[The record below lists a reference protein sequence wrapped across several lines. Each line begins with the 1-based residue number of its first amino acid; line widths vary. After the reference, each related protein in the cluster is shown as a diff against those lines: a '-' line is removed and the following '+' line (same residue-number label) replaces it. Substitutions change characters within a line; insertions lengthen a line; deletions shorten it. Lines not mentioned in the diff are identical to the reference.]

1 MALVVNT
8 NVPSIASQR
17 FLMESRREM
26 ETAMERLSSG
36 KRINTAGDDAAG
48 LAISQRMESQIRGLN
63 MAIRNAN
70 DAISLTQTAEGAM
83 SEVTEMLQRM
93 RELSLQSVNGVNNDS
108 DRASLDAEVQA
119 LIAEINRVADTTKF
133 NNQNI
138 LDGSFNRTFQI
149 GYNTS
154 ETFDLALSS
163 VNTDDLGIFGSE
175 ESSSD
180 ASTLIG
186 RRITTGT
193 AIGAGD
199 VVIDDMEVGAL
210 TTSADI
216 KDMIDVI
223 NRDVDTVTASAFNT
237 VVAKTAGTGVVYEGD
252 VAIQVAALGSSG
264 DADYVPSK
272 LVQLGASSNM
282 DELVANI
289 NAAFDASELVASK
302 TSDGKLVLSNTTGA
316 TISILDESGTDAA
329 YDGGTGFLV
338 DADGN
343 GTDAGS
349 AIEDA
354 SSVVFS
360 SSTVVTGFIKLESTD
375 GTNISIDWGNKD
387 ASTTGSTTDLGLL
400 GFQKNIE
407 DPAGTNNQLIGNQL
421 TSAGVALALDKSTAG
436 VADLIINDV
445 EIYDA
450 TLAPLSTTFQGKL
463 DLINAF
469 QDETDVVAS
478 SYLEVMYDMSDT
490 VYIADNRVEL
500 NGHSADYGANL
511 AAFVSNI
518 NGGTSAHGISA
529 VAYGTN
535 LYLRGEGVN
544 ALNIVERS
552 YNISVESTASFVSF
566 TPRVADTPSAF
577 AHTITIGATAVTAGR
592 TFAISIGAI
601 AAGAGV
607 IMTAGATSFSYTVV
621 DGDDAASVAKAFVN
635 LIHAQMVDDGFAD
648 SAAFGAWVTASGT
661 NEINFTSAAAIAS
674 ASITLSIVDRTASV
688 TAFNVG
694 AGASSTVYGA
704 IRLTST
710 DNSEITV
717 ELGEGDANSAHGFF
731 EINVGDTAWDVNTPT
746 DLVSNP
752 ANSPVSGLSIATSSA
767 ATSAINTLDAAL
779 ETVASYRADLGAVEN
794 RMTHTVDNLSNVV
807 ENTSAAQSRIQDA
820 DFASEAAAL
829 ARAQILQ
836 QAGTAMLAQAN
847 AAPQNVLSLL
857 G

>member
-1 MALVVNT
+1 
-8 NVPSIASQR
+8 
-17 FLMESRREM
+17 
-26 ETAMERLSSG
+26 
-36 KRINTAGDDAAG
+36 
-48 LAISQRMESQIRGLN
+48 MESQIRGLN

-83 SEVTEMLQRM
+83 SEVTDMLQRM
-93 RELSLQSVNGVNNDS
+93 RELSLQSVNGVNNDA

-119 LIAEINRVADTTKF
+119 LIAEINRVADTTTF
-133 NNQNI
+133 NNQAI
-138 LDGSFNRTFQI
+138 LDGSFARTFQI
-149 GYNTS
+149 GS
-154 ETFDLALSS
+154 HASDTFDLALAS
-163 VNTDDLGIFGSE
+163 VKTDDLGLFGSDD
-175 ESSSD
+175 SSSD
-180 ASTLIG
+180 DAATLIG

-210 TTSADI
+210 TNSADI

-223 NRDVDTVTASAFNT
+223 NRDVDTVTATAFNT

-252 VAIQVAALGSSG
+252 VAILVGALGSSG
-264 DADYVPSK
+264 DADYLPSK

-289 NAAFDASELVASK
+289 NAAFDASELVASQ

-338 DADGN
+338 DADAN

-354 SSVVFS
+354 SSAVFT
-360 SSTVVTGFIKLESTD
+360 SSTVVTGFIKLQSTD
-375 GTNISIDWGNKD
+375 GTKISVDWGNKD
-387 ASTTGSTTDLGLL
+387 ASTTGSTTDLGVL

-407 DPAGTNNQLIGNQL
+407 DPAATNNQLIGNQL
-421 TSAGVALALDKSTAG
+421 TSAGVGLALDQSTAG

-469 QDETDVVAS
+469 QDETNVVAS
-478 SYLEVMYDMSDT
+478 SYLEVTYDMSDT
-490 VYIADNRVEL
+490 VYIADNKVEL
-500 NGHSADYGANL
+500 NGHSAYYGANL
-511 AAFVSNI
+511 AAFVTNI

-552 YNISVESTASFVSF
+552 YDISVESTASNVAY
-566 TPRVADTPSAF
+566 TPRTADTASAF

-592 TFAISIGAI
+592 IIAISIGAV
-601 AAGAGV
+601 GTGV
-607 IMTAGATSFSYTVV
+607 IMTAAATSFTHTVTATES
-621 DGDDAASVAKAFVN
+621 AADVAIAFVN
-635 LIHAQMVDDGFAD
+635 LIHAQMVDDGFT
-648 SAAFGAWVTASGT
+648 SATAFGALVTASGT
-661 NEINFTSAAAIAS
+661 NQINFVSAAGIAS
-674 ASITLSIVDRTASV
+674 ASITISVVNRTASV

-694 AGASSTVYGA
+694 ANASATNYGA

-710 DNSEITV
+710 DGAEISV

-731 EINVGDTAWDVNTPT
+731 EINVGDTTWDVNTPT
-746 DLVSNP
+746 NLVSNP
-752 ANSPVSGLSIATSSA
+752 ANSPVSGLSIATSNA
-767 ATSAINTLDAAL
+767 ASEAIGVLDAAL
-779 ETVASYRADLGAVEN
+779 ESVASYRANLGAVEN

>member
-48 LAISQRMESQIRGLN
+48 LAISQRMETQIRGLN

-119 LIAEINRVADTTKF
+119 LIAEINRVADTTTF
-133 NNQNI
+133 NNQTI
-138 LDGSFNRTFQI
+138 LDGSYDRTFQI

-175 ESSSD
+175 DSSSD
-180 ASTLIG
+180 AATLIG
-186 RRITTGT
+186 RRITAATGF
-193 AIGAGD
+193 GAGD
-199 VVIDDMEVGAL
+199 IVIDDMELGEVSSSG
-210 TTSADI
+210 DI
-216 KDMIDVI
+216 KDMIDQI
-223 NRDVDTVTASAFNT
+223 NADIDTVTASAFNT

-252 VAIQVAALGSSG
+252 VAIQVGALGSSG
-264 DADYVPSK
+264 DADYVAAK
-272 LVQLGASSNM
+272 LVQLGASTSM
-282 DELVANI
+282 DELIANI
-289 NAAFDASELVASK
+289 NTAFSDADLTASK
-302 TSDGKLVLSNTTGA
+302 TTDGKLVLSNTNGA
-316 TISILDESGTDAA
+316 TISVADESGTNAA

-338 DADGN
+338 DVDAIGADAASG
-343 GTDAGS
+343 
-349 AIEDA
+349 IEDA
-354 SSVVFS
+354 SSVVF
-360 SSTVVTGFIKLESTD
+360 TGGTAVTGFIKLQSND
-375 GTNISIDWGNKD
+375 GTKISVNWGNLED
-387 ASTTGSTTDLGLL
+387 ATTGGTADLGVL

-407 DPAGTNNQLIGNQL
+407 DPTGTSNQLIGNQL

-490 VYIADNRVEL
+490 VYVADNRVEL

-511 AAFVSNI
+511 AAFVTNI

-535 LYLRGEGVN
+535 LHLRGEGVN

-552 YNISVESTASFVSF
+552 YDISVESTASFVSF
-566 TPRVADTPSAF
+566 TPRVADTASAF

-592 TFAISIGAI
+592 TFALSIGAV
-601 AAGAGV
+601 GTGV
-607 IMTAGATSFSYTVV
+607 ILTAAATSFSYTVV
-621 DGDDAASVAKAFVN
+621 DGDNAASVAKQFVA
-635 LIHAQMVDDGFAD
+635 LIHAQMVGDGFT
-648 SAAFGAWVTASGT
+648 SGNAFGAVVTASGT
-661 NEINFTSAAAIAS
+661 NEINFTSAAGMAS
-674 ASITLSIVDRTASV
+674 ASITLSIVNRTASV

-694 AGASSTVYGA
+694 AAASSTVYGG

-710 DNSEITV
+710 DNSEISV

-731 EINVGDTAWDVNTPT
+731 EINVGDTAFDANTPT

-752 ANSPVSGLSIATSSA
+752 ANTPVSGLSIATSTA

-794 RMTHTVDNLSNVV
+794 RMTHTVDNLTNVV
-807 ENTSAAQSRIQDA
+807 ENTSAAQSRIQDT
-820 DFASEAAAL
+820 DFAAEAAAL

>member
-1 MALVVNT
+1 
-8 NVPSIASQR
+8 
-17 FLMESRREM
+17 
-26 ETAMERLSSG
+26 
-36 KRINTAGDDAAG
+36 
-48 LAISQRMESQIRGLN
+48 
-63 MAIRNAN
+63 
-70 DAISLTQTAEGAM
+70 
-83 SEVTEMLQRM
+83 
-93 RELSLQSVNGVNNDS
+93 
-108 DRASLDAEVQA
+108 
-119 LIAEINRVADTTKF
+119 
-133 NNQNI
+133 
-138 LDGSFNRTFQI
+138 
-149 GYNTS
+149 
-154 ETFDLALSS
+154 
-163 VNTDDLGIFGSE
+163 
-175 ESSSD
+175 
-180 ASTLIG
+180 
-186 RRITTGT
+186 
-193 AIGAGD
+193 
-199 VVIDDMEVGAL
+199 
-210 TTSADI
+210 
-216 KDMIDVI
+216 MIDVI
-223 NRDVDTVTASAFNT
+223 NRDIDTVTATAFNT

-252 VAIQVAALGSSG
+252 VAILVGALGSSG
-264 DADYVPSK
+264 DADYLPSK

-289 NAAFDASELVASK
+289 NTAFDASELVASQ

-338 DADGN
+338 DVDAN

-354 SSVVFS
+354 SSAVFT
-360 SSTVVTGFIKLESTD
+360 SSTVVTGFIKLQSTD
-375 GTNISIDWGNKD
+375 GTKISVDWGNKD

-407 DPAGTNNQLIGNQL
+407 DPTGVSNQLIGNQM
-421 TSAGVALALDKSTAG
+421 TSTGVSTALDKSTAG

-469 QDETDVVAS
+469 QDETNVVAS
-478 SYLEVMYDMSDT
+478 SYLEATYDMSDT
-490 VYIADNRVEL
+490 VYIADNKVEL
-500 NGHSADYGANL
+500 NGESAYYGANL
-511 AAFVSNI
+511 AAFVTNI
-518 NGGTSAHGISA
+518 NAGTSAHGISA

-552 YNISVESTASFVSF
+552 YDISVESTDSKVAN
-566 TPRVADTPSAF
+566 TPRTADGVSAF

-592 TFAISIGAI
+592 IIAISIGAV
-601 AAGAGV
+601 GTGV
-607 IMTAGATSFSYTVV
+607 IMTAAATSFTHTVT
-621 DGDDAASVAKAFVN
+621 DTESAADVPPAFVN
-635 LIHAQMVDDGFAD
+635 LIHAQMVDDGFT
-648 SAAFGAWVTASGT
+648 SAVAFGAMVTASGT
-661 NEINFTSAAAIAS
+661 NEINFVSAAGMAS
-674 ASITLSIVDRTASV
+674 ASITISVVNRTASV

-694 AGASSTVYGA
+694 ANASATNYGA

-710 DNSEITV
+710 DGAEISV

-731 EINVGDTAWDVNTPT
+731 EINVGDTTWDTNTPT
-746 DLVSNP
+746 NLVSNP
-752 ANSPVSGLSIATSSA
+752 ANSPVSGLSIATSNA
-767 ATSAINTLDAAL
+767 ASEAIGVLDAAL
-779 ETVASYRADLGAVEN
+779 ESVASYRADLGAVEN

>member
-1 MALVVNT
+1 
-8 NVPSIASQR
+8 
-17 FLMESRREM
+17 
-26 ETAMERLSSG
+26 MERLSSG

-119 LIAEINRVADTTKF
+119 LIAEINRVADTTTF
-133 NNQNI
+133 NNQSI

-149 GYNTS
+149 GFNTS

-193 AIGAGD
+193 AIDAGD
-199 VVIDDMEVGAL
+199 IVIDDMEVGAL
-210 TTSADI
+210 STSADI

-223 NRDVDTVTASAFNT
+223 NRDVDTVTATAFNT
-237 VVAKTAGTGVVYEGD
+237 VVAKAAGTGAVFEGD
-252 VAIQVAALGSSG
+252 VAIQVSALGSSG

-282 DELVANI
+282 DELIANI

-316 TISILDESGTDAA
+316 TISVLDESGTDAA

-375 GTNISIDWGNKD
+375 GTTIAVNWGNKD

-436 VADLIINDV
+436 VADLIVNDV

-469 QDETDVVAS
+469 QDETNVVAS

-511 AAFVSNI
+511 AAFVTNI

-552 YNISVESTASFVSF
+552 YDISVESTDSKVQF
-566 TPRVADTPSAF
+566 TPRTADTPSAF

-592 TFAISIGAI
+592 VFAISIGTVDT
-601 AAGAGV
+601 GV
-607 IMTAGATSFSYTVV
+607 IMTANGTSFSYTVV

-635 LIHAQMVDDGFAD
+635 LIHAKMVDDGFT
-648 SAAFGAWVTASGT
+648 STNAFGTIVTASGT
-661 NEINFTSAAAIAS
+661 NEINFAAAAGMAS
-674 ASITLSIVDRTASV
+674 ASIKISIINRTASV

-694 AGASSTVYGA
+694 AAASSTVYGA

-710 DNSEITV
+710 DNSEISV

-731 EINVGDTAWDVNTPT
+731 EINVGDTTWDVNTPT

-779 ETVASYRADLGAVEN
+779 ETVAAYRADLGAVEN
-794 RMTHTVDNLSNVV
+794 RMYHTVDNLSNVV

>member
-83 SEVTEMLQRM
+83 SEVTDMLQRM
-93 RELSLQSVNGVNNDS
+93 RELSLQSVNGVNNDA

-119 LIAEINRVADTTKF
+119 LIAEINRVADTTTF
-133 NNQNI
+133 NNQTI
-138 LDGSFNRTFQI
+138 LDGSFARTFQI
-149 GYNTS
+149 GYNAS
-154 ETFDLALSS
+154 ETFDLALAS
-163 VNTDDLGIFGSE
+163 VNTDDLGLFGSDD
-175 ESSSD
+175 SSSD
-180 ASTLIG
+180 DAATLIG
-186 RRITTGT
+186 RRITASTGWD
-193 AIGAGD
+193 AGD
-199 VVIDDMEVGAL
+199 IVIDDIELGAV
-210 TTSADI
+210 SSSGDI

-223 NRDVDTVTASAFNT
+223 NRDIDTVTATAFNT

-252 VAIQVAALGSSG
+252 VAILVGALGSSG
-264 DADYVPSK
+264 DADYLPSK

-282 DELVANI
+282 DELIANI
-289 NAAFDASELVASK
+289 NAAFDASELVASQ

-316 TISILDESGTDAA
+316 TISILGESGTDAA

-338 DADGN
+338 DADAN
-343 GTDAGS
+343 GADAGS

-354 SSVVFS
+354 SSAVFT
-360 SSTVVTGFIKLESTD
+360 SSTVVTGFIKLQSTD
-375 GTNISIDWGNKD
+375 GTKISVDWGNKD
-387 ASTTGSTTDLGLL
+387 ASTTGSTTDLGVL

-407 DPAGTNNQLIGNQL
+407 DPAATNNQLIGNQL
-421 TSAGVALALDKSTAG
+421 TSTGVALALDKSTAG

-469 QDETDVVAS
+469 QDETNVVAS
-478 SYLEVMYDMSDT
+478 SYLEVTYDMSDT
-490 VYIADNRVEL
+490 VYIADNKVEL
-500 NGHSADYGANL
+500 NGHSAYYGADL
-511 AAFVSNI
+511 ATFVTNI

-552 YNISVESTASFVSF
+552 YDISVESTASNVAY
-566 TPRVADTPSAF
+566 TPRTADTASAF

-592 TFAISIGAI
+592 IIAISIGAVTT
-601 AAGAGV
+601 GV
-607 IMTAGATSFSYTVV
+607 IMTAAATSFTHTVTATES
-621 DGDDAASVAKAFVN
+621 AADVAIAFVN
-635 LIHAQMVDDGFAD
+635 LIHAQMVDDGFT
-648 SAAFGAWVTASGT
+648 SAVAFGAMVTASGT
-661 NEINFTSAAAIAS
+661 NQINFVSAAGIAS
-674 ASITLSIVDRTASV
+674 ASITISVVNRTASV

-694 AGASSTVYGA
+694 ANASATNYGA

-710 DNSEITV
+710 DGAEISV

-731 EINVGDTAWDVNTPT
+731 EINVGDTTWDVNTPT
-746 DLVSNP
+746 NLVSNP
-752 ANSPVSGLSIATSSA
+752 ANSPVSGLSIATSNA
-767 ATSAINTLDAAL
+767 ASEAIGVLDAAL
-779 ETVASYRADLGAVEN
+779 ESVASYRANLGAVEN

>member
-48 LAISQRMESQIRGLN
+48 LAISQRMETQIRGLN

-119 LIAEINRVADTTKF
+119 LIAEINRVADTTTF
-133 NNQNI
+133 NNQTI
-138 LDGSFNRTFQI
+138 LDGSYNRTFQI

-163 VNTDDLGIFGSE
+163 VNTADLGIFGSE

-180 ASTLIG
+180 AATLIG
-186 RRITTGT
+186 RRITAATGF
-193 AIGAGD
+193 GAGD
-199 VVIDDMEVGAL
+199 IVIDDMELGVVSN
-210 TTSADI
+210 TADI
-216 KDMIDVI
+216 KDMIDQI
-223 NRDVDTVTASAFNT
+223 NTDIDTVTATAFNT

-252 VAIQVAALGSSG
+252 VAIQVGALGSSG
-264 DADYVPSK
+264 DADYVPAK
-272 LVQLGASSNM
+272 LVQLGASTNM
-282 DELVANI
+282 DELIANI
-289 NAAFDASELVASK
+289 NSAFSDADLTASK
-302 TSDGKLVLSNTTGA
+302 TTDGKLVLSNTNGA
-316 TISILDESGTDAA
+316 TISIVDESGTDGAF
-329 YDGGTGFLV
+329 DGGTGFKV
-338 DADGN
+338 DVDGI
-343 GTDAGS
+343 GADAGS

-354 SSVVFS
+354 SSVVFTNG
-360 SSTVVTGFIKLESTD
+360 TVVTGFIKLQSNDDTK
-375 GTNISIDWGNKD
+375 ISIDFGNLD
-387 ASTTGSTTDLGLL
+387 ASTTGNTTDIGVL

-407 DPAGTNNQLIGNQL
+407 DPTGTTNQLIGNQL

-469 QDETDVVAS
+469 QDDTNVVAS
-478 SYLEVMYDMSDT
+478 AYLEKIYDMSDT
-490 VYIADNRVEL
+490 VYISDNEVTL
-500 NGHSADYGANL
+500 NGHTATYGADL
-511 AAFVSNI
+511 AAFVTNI

-535 LYLRGEGVN
+535 LHLRGEGVG

-552 YNISVESTASFVSF
+552 YELNSGTFVAR
-566 TPRVADTPSAF
+566 TPRPLLDNAASGMHTIAF
-577 AHTITIGATAVTAGR
+577 AAADVTAGR
-592 TFAISIGAI
+592 IFTLTIEAPAT
-601 AAGAGV
+601 GV
-607 IMTAGATSFSYTVV
+607 IMTAAQKTFSHTVLSTES
-621 DGDDAASVAKAFVN
+621 AADVAIAFRK
-635 LIHAQMVDDGFAD
+635 LIHLEMATDGEID
-648 SAAFGAWVTASGT
+648 SGAFGTLVTASGAR
-661 NEINFTSAAAIAS
+661 ELNFASVAGFASVTMTIAV
-674 ASITLSIVDRTASV
+674 TDRTASV

-704 IRLTST
+704 IRLTAT
-710 DNSEITV
+710 DGSEISV

-731 EINVGDTAWDVNTPT
+731 EINVGDTAFDVNTPT

-752 ANSPVSGLSIATSSA
+752 ANTPVSGLSIATSSA

-779 ETVASYRADLGAVEN
+779 ESVASYRADLGAVEN
-794 RMTHTVDNLSNVV
+794 RMTHTVDNLTNVV
-807 ENTSAAQSRIQDA
+807 ENTSAAQSRIQDT
-820 DFASEAAAL
+820 DFAAEAAAL

>member
-83 SEVTEMLQRM
+83 SEVTDMLQRM
-93 RELSLQSVNGVNNDS
+93 RELSLQSVNGVNNDA

-119 LIAEINRVADTTKF
+119 LIAEINRVAETTTF
-133 NNQNI
+133 NNQAI
-138 LDGSFNRTFQI
+138 LDGSFARTFQI
-149 GYNTS
+149 GYNAS
-154 ETFDLALSS
+154 ETFDLALAS
-163 VNTDDLGIFGSE
+163 VNTDDLGLFGSDD
-175 ESSSD
+175 SSSD
-180 ASTLIG
+180 DAATLIG
-186 RRITTGT
+186 RRITASTGWD
-193 AIGAGD
+193 AGD
-199 VVIDDMEVGAL
+199 IVIDDIELGAV
-210 TTSADI
+210 SSSGDI

-223 NRDVDTVTASAFNT
+223 NRDIDTVTATAFNT

-252 VAIQVAALGSSG
+252 VAILVGALGSSG
-264 DADYVPSK
+264 DADYLPSK

-289 NAAFDASELVASK
+289 NAAFDASELVASQ

-338 DADGN
+338 DADAN
-343 GTDAGS
+343 GADAGS

-354 SSVVFS
+354 SSADFT
-360 SSTVVTGFIKLESTD
+360 SSTVVTGFIKLQSTD
-375 GTNISIDWGNKD
+375 GTKISVDWGNKD
-387 ASTTGSTTDLGLL
+387 ASTTGSTTDLGVL

-407 DPAGTNNQLIGNQL
+407 DPAATNNQLIGNQL
-421 TSAGVALALDKSTAG
+421 TSTGVSTALDKSTAG

-469 QDETDVVAS
+469 QDETNVVAS
-478 SYLEVMYDMSDT
+478 SYLEVTYDMSDT
-490 VYIADNRVEL
+490 VYIADNKVEL
-500 NGHSADYGANL
+500 NGHSAYYGADL
-511 AAFVSNI
+511 ATFVTNI

-552 YNISVESTASFVSF
+552 YDISVESTASNVAH
-566 TPRVADTPSAF
+566 TPRTADAESAF

-592 TFAISIGAI
+592 IIAISIGAVTT
-601 AAGAGV
+601 GV
-607 IMTAGATSFSYTVV
+607 IMTAAATSFTHTVTATES
-621 DGDDAASVAKAFVN
+621 AADVAIAFVN
-635 LIHAQMVDDGFAD
+635 LIHAQMVDDGFT
-648 SAAFGAWVTASGT
+648 SAVAFGAMVTASGT
-661 NEINFTSAAAIAS
+661 NQINFVSAAGIAS
-674 ASITLSIVDRTASV
+674 ASITISVVNRTASV

-694 AGASSTVYGA
+694 ANASATNYGA

-710 DNSEITV
+710 DGAEISV

-731 EINVGDTAWDVNTPT
+731 EINVGDTTWDTNTPT
-746 DLVSNP
+746 NLVSNP
-752 ANSPVSGLSIATSSA
+752 ANSPVSGLSIATSNA
-767 ATSAINTLDAAL
+767 ASEAIGVLDAAL
-779 ETVASYRADLGAVEN
+779 ESVASYRANLGAVEN

>member
-119 LIAEINRVADTTKF
+119 LIAEINRVADTTTF

-193 AIGAGD
+193 AIDAGD
-199 VVIDDMEVGAL
+199 IVIDDMEVGAL

-289 NAAFDASELVASK
+289 NAAFDASELVASQ
-302 TSDGKLVLSNTTGA
+302 TSDGKLVLSNTTG
-316 TISILDESGTDAA
+316 
-329 YDGGTGFLV
+329 
-338 DADGN
+338 
-343 GTDAGS
+343 
-349 AIEDA
+349 
-354 SSVVFS
+354 
-360 SSTVVTGFIKLESTD
+360 ST
-375 GTNISIDWGNKD
+375 N
-387 ASTTGSTTDLGLL
+387 
-400 GFQKNIE
+400 
-407 DPAGTNNQLIGNQL
+407 
-421 TSAGVALALDKSTAG
+421 
-436 VADLIINDV
+436 
-445 EIYDA
+445 
-450 TLAPLSTTFQGKL
+450 
-463 DLINAF
+463 
-469 QDETDVVAS
+469 
-478 SYLEVMYDMSDT
+478 
-490 VYIADNRVEL
+490 
-500 NGHSADYGANL
+500 
-511 AAFVSNI
+511 
-518 NGGTSAHGISA
+518 
-529 VAYGTN
+529 
-535 LYLRGEGVN
+535 
-544 ALNIVERS
+544 
-552 YNISVESTASFVSF
+552 
-566 TPRVADTPSAF
+566 
-577 AHTITIGATAVTAGR
+577 
-592 TFAISIGAI
+592 
-601 AAGAGV
+601 
-607 IMTAGATSFSYTVV
+607 
-621 DGDDAASVAKAFVN
+621 
-635 LIHAQMVDDGFAD
+635 
-648 SAAFGAWVTASGT
+648 
-661 NEINFTSAAAIAS
+661 
-674 ASITLSIVDRTASV
+674 
-688 TAFNVG
+688 
-694 AGASSTVYGA
+694 
-704 IRLTST
+704 
-710 DNSEITV
+710 
-717 ELGEGDANSAHGFF
+717 
-731 EINVGDTAWDVNTPT
+731 
-746 DLVSNP
+746 
-752 ANSPVSGLSIATSSA
+752 
-767 ATSAINTLDAAL
+767 
-779 ETVASYRADLGAVEN
+779 
-794 RMTHTVDNLSNVV
+794 
-807 ENTSAAQSRIQDA
+807 
-820 DFASEAAAL
+820 
-829 ARAQILQ
+829 
-836 QAGTAMLAQAN
+836 
-847 AAPQNVLSLL
+847 
-857 G
+857 

>member
-450 TLAPLSTTFQGKL
+450 TLSGLSTTMQGKL

-535 LYLRGEGVN
+535 LYLRGEGVGQ
-544 ALNIVERS
+544 LNIVERS
-552 YNISVESTASFVSF
+552 YNISVESTASFVSN

-592 TFAISIGAI
+592 TFALSIGTV
-601 AAGAGV
+601 GTGL
-607 IMTAGATSFSYTVV
+607 IMTAAGTSFSYTVV

-674 ASITLSIVDRTASV
+674 ASITLSVVHKYYGYFKHTNGLAASP
-688 TAFNVG
+688 TQYA
-694 AGASSTVYGA
+694 A